1 MAKKRGSS
9 NSGKNSSGNSKTS
22 GGGNE
27 SVDTS
32 ADSSDTSALES
43 SLDSGLDAVQGTDMD
58 SGAQDELAKRYG
70 PGADLDADADP
81 GSDAYKDAADA
92 VEREVGEVAQEL
104 EEASLDSSSGDDAS
118 EAGLDEVPPVPV
130 AKVKTGRG
138 VAWFSLLLALAS
150 LGGAGYMYYELI
162 YQKPMQQMTEQLNEQ
177 MTSKVDQA
185 IALVRGGESASEDKF
200 AELRKSLTELRAQQ
214 NSAIEDLASAQA
226 EQLASTEAGLMTSL
240 NKVANAAPPSE
251 AQWKLAEL
259 EYLLRIANHRVLME
273 ADANG
278 ALQVLS
284 TADAILQELDDF
296 GLHGVRA
303 QITDEILALKQVRGA
318 DIQGLFLRLEALK
331 RQLSELPLRAPEF
344 NAAANQTGAEAPEE
358 ALEDDGASAPVE
370 EADTLSGVLAAMQAK
385 ISEYVQIRRLQ
396 TPVKPLL
403 GPDETMYLELN
414 LRMMLERAQLAAL
427 RQQQEVYSQSLS
439 SAQEWLEDY
448 LDPESADVNAL
459 VGEIDGLLEV
469 DLVRELPD
477 ISGSLRT
484 LLATERGSS

>member
-1 MAKKRGSS
+1 MAKKRSSS
-9 NSGKNSSGNSKTS
+9 NSGNKNPNQ
-22 GGGNE
+22 
-27 SVDTS
+27 S
-32 ADSSDTSALES
+32 ADSASN
-43 SLDSGLDAVQGTDMD
+43 LDAGADVEPGADSPVDADAQTDL
-58 SGAQDELAKRYG
+58 EKRYG
-70 PGADLDADADP
+70 PDAPDAPIDAD
-81 GSDAYKDAADA
+81 GSVDAAADTA
-92 VEREVGEVAQEL
+92 KVEQEDLEPHVEEGNAEQPDDLPAPVA
-104 EEASLDSSSGDDAS
+104 
-118 EAGLDEVPPVPV
+118 PI

-162 YQKPMQQMTEQLNEQ
+162 YQKPMQQLTQQMTEQL
-177 MTSKVDQA
+177 TSKVDQA
-185 IALVRGGESASEDKF
+185 MATVRGGESASDDKF
-200 AELRKSLTELRAQQ
+200 AELRESLTELQSQQ
-214 NSAIEDLASAQA
+214 NSALKSLASEQA

-273 ADANG
+273 GDANG

-303 QITDEILALKQVRGA
+303 QLTDEILALKQVRGA

-344 NAAANQTGAEAPEE
+344 NAASNQTGAETVE
-358 ALEDDGASAPVE
+358 GAVE
-370 EADTLSGVLAAMQAK
+370 ESGPTASEPGVLAVMQAK
-385 ISEYVQIRRLQ
+385 ISEYVQFRRLQ

-439 SAQEWLEDY
+439 SAQEWLEEY
-448 LDPESADVNAL
+448 LDPESADVSAL

-477 ISGSLRT
+477 ISGSLRS
-484 LLATERGSS
+484 LLATQRGSS

>member
-9 NSGKNSSGNSKTS
+9 NSSKNSSGNSKNS
-22 GGGNE
+22 GGSNE
-27 SVDTS
+27 AVDTT

-58 SGAQDELAKRYG
+58 SSAQDELAKRYG
-70 PGADLDADADP
+70 PGADLDVDADP

-104 EEASLDSSSGDDAS
+104 EEASLDSSSGDDVS
-118 EAGLDEVPPVPV
+118 EAGLDEVPPVPL

-214 NSAIEDLASAQA
+214 NSAIEDLASTQA

-344 NAAANQTGAEAPEE
+344 NAASNQTGAEA
-358 ALEDDGASAPVE
+358 LEDDAASAPVE
-370 EADTLSGVLAAMQAK
+370 EADTVSGVLAAMQAK
-385 ISEYVQIRRLQ
+385 ISEYVQFRRLQ

-439 SAQEWLEDY
+439 SAQEWLEEY

>member
-1 MAKKRGSS
+1 MAKKRSSS
-9 NSGKNSSGNSKTS
+9 NSSDNDRNP
-22 GGGNE
+22 
-27 SVDTS
+27 S
-32 ADSSDTSALES
+32 ADAAPSLELGANVEPGADSPDDTDAQTELE
-43 SLDSGLDAVQGTDMD
+43 
-58 SGAQDELAKRYG
+58 KRYG
-70 PGADLDADADP
+70 PDAPIDAE
-81 GSDAYKDAADA
+81 GTASEFEDAAVDQL
-92 VEREVGEVAQEL
+92 AQKLDETAELKQANLEPDL
-104 EEASLDSSSGDDAS
+104 EERSEKQPDDLPAT
-118 EAGLDEVPPVPV
+118 V

-162 YQKPMQQMTEQLNEQ
+162 YQQPMQQLTQQMTEQL
-177 MTSKVDQA
+177 TSKVDQA
-185 IALVRGGESASEDKF
+185 MATVRGGESASDDKF
-200 AELRKSLTELRAQQ
+200 SELRSSLAELQAQQ
-214 NSAIEDLASAQA
+214 NSALKSLATEQA

-284 TADAILQELDDF
+284 TADAILRELDDF

-331 RQLSELPLRAPEF
+331 RQLGELPLRAPEF
-344 NAAANQTGAEAPEE
+344 NAASNQTGAEA
-358 ALEDDGASAPVE
+358 VE
-370 EADTLSGVLAAMQAK
+370 ESGSTAAEPSVLAAMQAK
-385 ISEYVQIRRLQ
+385 ISGYVQFRRLQ

-439 SAQEWLEDY
+439 SAQAWLEQY
-448 LDPESADVNAL
+448 LDPESADVAAL
-459 VGEIDGLLEV
+459 VDEIDGLLEV

-477 ISGSLRT
+477 ISGSLRS
-484 LLATERGSS
+484 LLATQRGSS

>member
-9 NSGKNSSGNSKTS
+9 NSGKNSSDNSNNS
-22 GGGNE
+22 SDSNE
-27 SVDTS
+27 SVDTT
-32 ADSSDTSALES
+32 ADSSDTSALDS
-43 SLDSGLDAVQGTDMD
+43 SLKSGLDAVQGTDMD
-58 SGAQDELAKRYG
+58 SSAQDDLAKRYG
-70 PGADLDADADP
+70 PDAD
-81 GSDAYKDAADA
+81 SDA
-92 VEREVGEVAQEL
+92 VELETGDVTQEL
-104 EEASLDSSSGDDAS
+104 EEASLDNTPGDDAS
-118 EAGLDEVPPVPV
+118 EAGLDEIPPVPV

-162 YQKPMQQMTEQLNEQ
+162 HQKPMQQMTEQLNEQ

-185 IALVRGGESASEDKF
+185 LALVRGGESESEDKF

-214 NSAIEDLASAQA
+214 NSAIQNLATNQA

-251 AQWKLAEL
+251 SQWKLAEL

-344 NAAANQTGAEAPEE
+344 NAGVNQTGAQALDDETLDDE
-358 ALEDDGASAPVE
+358 ALGDDAASAPGE
-370 EADTLSGVLAAMQAK
+370 DGDTVSGVFAAMQAK
-385 ISEYVQIRRLQ
+385 ISEYVQFRRLQ

-439 SAQEWLEDY
+439 SAQEWLEEY